1 MKQPT
6 TLSILLLAASSLLAA
21 AIAHANSTFTVTLN
35 QVGPD
40 VIATGSGAIDLTG
53 LSSFGSTFASPEM
66 YPAHGIMGTGP
77 SGTVDVYTGSSGP
90 ASFGPGFWGFPS
102 TTSRDSVFLEDFGL
116 GIDVPQGYVSG
127 TSLSSSATYSG
138 TLASLNVT
146 PGTYTW
152 TWDSGANSYVL
163 NVRPATSVPEPGTFS
178 LLALALAGVAVL
190 GRRRKSRVPLLPAG

>member
-1 MKQPT
+1 MKQPI
-6 TLSILLLAASSLLAA
+6 TLSILLLAGSSLLAA
-21 AIAHANSTFTVTLN
+21 TIAHANSTFTVTLN
-35 QVGPD
+35 QAGPN
-40 VIATGSGAIDLTG
+40 VVATGSGDIDLTG

-90 ASFGPGFWGFPS
+90 ASFGPGFGGFPS
-102 TTSRDSVFLEDFGL
+102 TTSGDSVFLEDFGL

-163 NVRPATSVPEPGTFS
+163 KVVPATSAPEPGT
-178 LLALALAGVAVL
+178 LALLGLGLMGVGLA
-190 GRRRKSRVPLLPAG
+190 RRKRNN

>member
-1 MKQPT
+1 MKQRI
-6 TLSILLLAASSLLAA
+6 TLSILLLADLSLLAA

-35 QVGPD
+35 QVGPN
-40 VIATGSGAIDLTG
+40 VLATGSGAIDLTG

-90 ASFGPGFWGFPS
+90 ASFGPGFGGFPS
-102 TTSRDSVFLEDFGL
+102 TTSGDSVFLEDFGL

-152 TWDSGANSYVL
+152 TWDAGANSYVL
-163 NVRPATSVPEPGTFS
+163 NVPPATSVPEPGMLT
-178 LLALALAGVAVL
+178 LLGL
-190 GRRRKSRVPLLPAG
+190 GLTGIGLSRRKRKN

>member
-1 MKQPT
+1 MKQRI
-6 TLSILLLAASSLLAA
+6 TLSILLLAGSSLLAA
-21 AIAHANSTFTVTLN
+21 AIADANSTFTVTLN
-35 QVGPD
+35 QVGPN
-40 VIATGSGAIDLTG
+40 VLATGSGAIDLTG

-90 ASFGPGFWGFPS
+90 ASFGPGFGGFPS
-102 TTSRDSVFLEDFGL
+102 TTSGDSVFLEDFGL

-152 TWDSGANSYVL
+152 TWDAGANSYVL
-163 NVRPATSVPEPGTFS
+163 NVPPATSVPEPGMLTLLGLGLTGIGFS
-178 LLALALAGVAVL
+178 
-190 GRRRKSRVPLLPAG
+190 RRKRKN

>member
-1 MKQPT
+1 MKQPI
-6 TLSILLLAASSLLAA
+6 TLSILLLAGSSLLAA
-21 AIAHANSTFTVTLN
+21 AIADANSTFTVTLN
-35 QVGPD
+35 QVGPN
-40 VIATGSGAIDLTG
+40 VLATGSGAIDLTG

-90 ASFGPGFWGFPS
+90 ASFGPGFGGFPS
-102 TTSRDSVFLEDFGL
+102 TTSGDSVFLEDFGL

-152 TWDSGANSYVL
+152 TWDAGANSYVL
-163 NVRPATSVPEPGTFS
+163 NVPPATSVPEPGMLT
-178 LLALALAGVAVL
+178 LLGL
-190 GRRRKSRVPLLPAG
+190 GLTGIGLSRRKRKN